1 MAVKTGTTAAEG
13 AQLMRRRADASLLGG
28 AVRPGRAVSWGGSSG
43 CVHVVIEHDTCPRR
57 PGWWLA
63 RAEKV
68 KDGQS
73 GRPQIAHGS
82 ADTPQEAVERLV
94 AACRQNAEW
103 LEGFG
108 VTMEDVR
115 GACRV
120 ALAAWERDEEKG
132 VV

>member
-1 MAVKTGTTAAEG
+1 MPVTGTTASQG
-13 AQLMRRRADASLLGG
+13 ALLMRRRADAGLYG
-28 AVRPGRAVSWGGSSG
+28 AHRAGHAVSWGGASG
-43 CVHVVIEHDTCPRR
+43 SVHVVIEHDTSCYR

-63 RAEKV
+63 RAEKI

-73 GRPQIAHGS
+73 GRPQIAHWS

-94 AACRQNAEW
+94 EACRQNAEW

-132 VV
+132 AVE